1 MAEEYAD
8 EVVAEQTSVI
18 TLFNQDYLM
27 VTQHPVYN
35 PHTAGRYQQK
45 RFRKAQC
52 PIVER
57 LSNSLMMHG
66 RNNGK
71 KLMTIRIVKHAFE
84 IIHLLTDQNPLQV
97 LVDAIINTGP
107 REDSTRIGSQGTVR
121 RQAVDVSPL
130 RRVNQAIFLLT
141 TGAREAAFRNVKT
154 IAECLAD
161 ELINAAKGSSNS
173 YAIKKKDE
181 LERVAKAKAVEKKAT
196 KPTSSGG
203 GKAKKKKWSKGKVK
217 DKANNAVVF
226 DKTTYDKLFKEAPT
240 YKLITPSVLVDR
252 LRINGSLARVAIR
265 ELESRG
271 LIRLVSSHNSQ
282 LIYTR
287 ATKAEDAEEKPVA
300 KDEE

>member
-1 MAEEYAD
+1 M
-8 EVVAEQTSVI
+8 
-18 TLFNQDYLM
+18 
-27 VTQHPVYN
+27 
-35 PHTAGRYQQK
+35 
-45 RFRKAQC
+45 
-52 PIVER
+52 
-57 LSNSLMMHG
+57 
-66 RNNGK
+66 
-71 KLMTIRIVKHAFE
+71 
-84 IIHLLTDQNPLQV
+84 
-97 LVDAIINTGP
+97 
-107 REDSTRIGSQGTVR
+107 
-121 RQAVDVSPL
+121 
-130 RRVNQAIFLLT
+130 
-141 TGAREAAFRNVKT
+141 
-154 IAECLAD
+154 
-161 ELINAAKGSSNS
+161 
-173 YAIKKKDE
+173 
-181 LERVAKAKAVEKKAT
+181 AKAVEKKAT

-265 ELESRG
+265 ELESKG